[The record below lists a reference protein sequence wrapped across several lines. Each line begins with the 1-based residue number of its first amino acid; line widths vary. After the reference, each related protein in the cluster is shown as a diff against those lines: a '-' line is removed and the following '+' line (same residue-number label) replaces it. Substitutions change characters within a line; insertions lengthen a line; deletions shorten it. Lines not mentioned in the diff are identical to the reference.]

1 MDAMQRSQTAFHLS
15 GGLSEGGA
23 LEPIDGL
30 GLRPALLARY
40 RDLTRLRY
48 DFPLVLIEPT
58 PDGKFAR
65 SLTST
70 VNELAHNI
78 APAGPTGEALRKQLL
93 DIEREIRRA
102 VAGGTSGRLS
112 SLWQAAVGRHE
123 ATRDTRIAD
132 ILSRAGAMIDVDGE
146 LLDCDEEMPRK
157 LLVHAWRCA
166 QREKQD
172 RARADIDTLIVRLND
187 ILRADFAHSEAGCQA
202 ESLRSSVGTRQQ
214 ALFDFDA
221 MARLLV
227 HRGPASRLSDRRRLR
242 IAWAL
247 SVLRTQ
253 RFFPPAGP
261 ASGNV
266 TPYEFLLDDCR
277 SVKQAFR
284 ERLPA
289 MAQLVQAMSI
299 AELESEGLY
308 DEARHDAYF
317 EAFDERLLSPR
328 DMAMF
333 PDYLVC
339 LRAHRGSDAT
349 DTGVMELLSA
359 GIPVKILAE
368 TDDILEESSLGREKL
383 SHGVRSG
390 QLGALAVGLADAFVL
405 QSTSSSLLRL
415 HDSIRRGLS
424 TPAPA
429 LFSVYTPAMACVTR
443 LPAYLVSAA
452 AMQSRAFPAFSY
464 DPSAGA
470 DLATQFSL
478 EHNPQPERDWPV
490 AQFEYADGAL
500 QRIGEEFAFTLADF
514 VATDV
519 RYAHHF
525 ARVPHDAWNSD
536 MLPVAAWLGCD
547 RAAAENQVPCV
558 AVVDD
563 DDILQRLLVDERLAR
578 AARRCLDNWHRLQ
591 ELGGIR
597 SSHAERLL
605 ARKRTEWE
613 AEKREEIEALALA
626 VAPPSAHAAAA
637 AENSG
642 PAAAET
648 TAAAEEPQRA
658 PGEAW
663 IETMRCSSC
672 NECTEINNKM
682 FAYDDNQQ
690 ASIRDLTAGTY
701 RELVEAAESCQLAI
715 IHPGH
720 PINPDESGL
729 EELLERAQPFL

>member
-1 MDAMQRSQTAFHLS
+1 MDAMQRSQTVFHLS
-15 GGLSEGGA
+15 GSLPAGGP

-40 RDLTRLRY
+40 RDLARLRY

-58 PDGKFAR
+58 PDGRFAR
-65 SLTST
+65 SLTGI
-70 VNELAHNI
+70 VNELARNT

-93 DIEREIRRA
+93 DIEREIRRT

-112 SLWQAAVGRHE
+112 TLWQAAVGRHA
-123 ATRDTRIAD
+123 ATGDARVAEVLRRT
-132 ILSRAGAMIDVDGE
+132 GTMIDVDGE
-146 LLDCDEEMPRK
+146 LLDCDENMPRK
-157 LLVHAWRCA
+157 LLVHAWRCT
-166 QREKQD
+166 QREKQG
-172 RARADIDTLIVRLND
+172 RARADIDALIVRLSD
-187 ILRADFAHSEAGCQA
+187 ILRADFVNSEAGRQPD
-202 ESLRSSVGTRQQ
+202 SLRSSVGTRQQ

-227 HRGPASRLSDRRRLR
+227 HRGPASRLSDRRRMR
-242 IAWAL
+242 IEWAL

-261 ASGNV
+261 ACGDIA
-266 TPYEFLLDDCR
+266 PYEFLLDECR
-277 SVKQAFR
+277 NVQHAFR

-289 MAQLVQAMSI
+289 MAQLVQAMSM

-317 EAFDERLLSPR
+317 DAFDERLLSPR
-328 DMAMF
+328 DMAIF

-339 LRAHRGSDAT
+339 LRANRGGEAAETS
-349 DTGVMELLSA
+349 VMELLSA

-368 TDDILEESSLGREKL
+368 TDDILEEPSLGHGKL
-383 SHGVRSG
+383 AHGVRSG
-390 QLGALAVGLADAFVL
+390 QLGALAVGLSDAFVL
-405 QSTSSSLLRL
+405 QSASSNLLRL

-424 TPAPA
+424 TPVPA
-429 LFSVYTPAMACVTR
+429 LFSVYTPAMDRVTR

-464 DPSAGA
+464 DPSGGA
-470 DLATQFSL
+470 DLATRFSL
-478 EHNPQPERDWPV
+478 EHNPQPDRDWPL
-490 AQFEYADGAL
+490 AQFEYADGEL
-500 QRIGEEFAFTLADF
+500 QRVGDEIAFTLADF
-514 VATDV
+514 VAADA
-519 RYAHHF
+519 RYAQHF
-525 ARVPHDAWNSD
+525 ARVPHDAWNGD
-536 MLPVAAWLGCD
+536 MLPMAAWLDCD
-547 RAAAENQVPCV
+547 RAAGENQVPYV

-563 DDILQRLLVDERLAR
+563 DDILQRMLVDERLAR

-591 ELGGIR
+591 ELGGVR

-613 AEKREEIEALALA
+613 AEKRQEIEALALA
-626 VAPPSAHAAAA
+626 VAPPSAPAAAA
-637 AENSG
+637 ADI
-642 PAAAET
+642 ADAVAEQT
-648 TAAAEEPQRA
+648 TAAAEGPQRA

-672 NECTEINNKM
+672 NECTEINDRM
-682 FAYDDNQQ
+682 FAYDENQQ

-720 PINPDESGL
+720 PINPDEPGL